1 MYQKVKVDWGQVVSP
16 LSTGLTTEDRT
27 KYYLIKRVLDLVLTI
42 PALIILSP
50 IIVLIAF
57 LIRLDSPGPSIFR
70 QARMGVKRRSHKGK
84 SVWEP
89 AEFTCYKFRTM
100 VYNADPSLHKEYIK
114 TFINYDPQIMA
125 VIQGEDNSTHKLVN
139 DPRVTR
145 LGRILRKTSLDE
157 LPQLWNVL
165 TGEMSLVGP
174 RPAILYELEEYQ
186 PWHFQRLQATPG
198 LSGLWQVTARSSV
211 EFDEMVNLDIE
222 YINRQSIWLDLNII
236 MKTPIVVLTGKGAH

>member
-27 KYYLIKRVLDLVLTI
+27 RYYLLKRILDLVLTI
-42 PALIILSP
+42 SALIILAP
-50 IIVLIAF
+50 VIVLIA
-57 LIRLDSPGPSIFR
+57 LLVRLDSPGPAIFR

-84 SVWEP
+84 SAWEP
-89 AEFTCYKFRTM
+89 AEFACNKFRTM
-100 VYNADPSLHKEYIK
+100 VYNADSSLHKEYIK
-114 TFINYDPQIMA
+114 AFINYKPQTMA
-125 VIQGEDNSTHKLVN
+125 VMQGEDKSILKLVN

-174 RPAILYELEEYQ
+174 RPAILYELEDYE

-211 EFDEMVNLDIE
+211 EFDEMVKLDIE
-222 YINRQSIWLDLNII
+222 YIKHQSIWLDIKII
-236 MKTPIVVLTGKGAH
+236 LKTPIIVLSGTGAH